1 LSERN
6 VVVVRDYIEAIN
18 RGRLDRLEEWISPD
32 YFEREVD
39 SQGEPRVVFVGGAEA
54 YRERV
59 GALRGAFP
67 DLHGAIDNIMAEGNL
82 VATHIT
88 WTGTHKGEFRGIWAT
103 GTKVSWGSTRFRR
116 IENGMVIEGW
126 GTTDWWRLLEG
137 LGEPTHRYV
146 R

>member
-1 LSERN
+1 MSERN

-32 YFEREVD
+32 YFERE
-39 SQGEPRVVFVGGAEA
+39 VVFVGGAEA

-116 IENGMVIEGW
+116 IGNGMVIEGW